1 MRLTRYLLIPFA
13 VTAAL
18 ALVAC
23 GEEDPPLATPTP
35 TPTAT
40 ASATASS
47 TPTPTPEPTA
57 EPVTGIPEVDVVIAA
72 VEAKDL
78 DALLALVE
86 WQETACTTETGQG
99 AGGPPPCE
107 TGQADGTVVRVFP
120 IAGCEGY
127 TVRDPGGEMFEFIGE
142 VDALHSVV
150 EAPTYERPAPWW
162 PVGDY
167 YVNFSAD
174 LSGEPVGLRL
184 VIEDGKIVL
193 IFFGCN
199 HQPDLL
205 LEDGGAPLPV
215 IYMAPGA

>member
-1 MRLTRYLLIPFA
+1 MRLSRYLLIPFA

-23 GEEDPPLATPTP
+23 GEDDPAPATATVTATVSATASGTP
-35 TPTAT
+35 TPTA
-40 ASATASS
+40 
-47 TPTPTPEPTA
+47 EPTA

-72 VEAKDL
+72 VEAKNL

-86 WQETACTTETGQG
+86 WQETACTTVTGQG
-99 AGGPPPCE
+99 AGGPPQCE
-107 TGQADGTVVRVFP
+107 AGQADGTVVRVFP

-127 TVRDPGGEMFEFIGE
+127 TVRDPGGEMFKFIGE
-142 VDALHSVV
+142 VEALHSVV
-150 EAPTYERPAPWW
+150 EAPTYARPAPWW

-167 YVNFSAD
+167 YVNFQAD
-174 LSGEPVGLRL
+174 VSGEPVGLRL
-184 VIEDGKIVL
+184 VVEDGKIVL

-199 HQPDLL
+199 HQPELL
-205 LEDGGAPLPV
+205 LQDGGATLPV